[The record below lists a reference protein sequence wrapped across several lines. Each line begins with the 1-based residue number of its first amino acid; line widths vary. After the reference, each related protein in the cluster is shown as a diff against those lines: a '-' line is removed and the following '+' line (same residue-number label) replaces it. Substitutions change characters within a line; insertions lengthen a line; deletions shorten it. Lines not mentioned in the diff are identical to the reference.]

1 MDDFENGGEETSDI
15 FGDVKHEEHEELEI
29 DRDLGDNASI
39 FGNAGSK
46 KTKPVETAQVS
57 NVSSLASNAA
67 ASSSKV
73 SSSASKVPSP
83 ASNANDKFAAALA
96 RSGAAHKEAVDQAVP
111 KPSAQPGKHTIKPK
125 VTVKPTD
132 VTVQEAIKNAST
144 DLAQRQSNARQARQA
159 EVRQAAPAAVRRQ
172 AERRQAEQRQAA
184 SRTEKRQS
192 EPRMERRQ
200 AAPRTERRQ
209 QLRDRP
215 APNRPFKKKV
225 DLGYKVT
232 GELETCRPGGS
243 VGFFKRHLVGVLN
256 SVKCVSI
263 ERKFKNAREFKCK
276 PFRFKIV
283 DGEAMI
289 VSYSGNSRVLEF
301 PAFVIAKS
309 GERIPVC
316 YIHSNCLYNNF
327 LDNYRTKNAIDNLT
341 SPEASFGLHDDNRI
355 IEIKL
360 PEGLKAIFDGSF
372 DNCTD
377 ISSLTIPSTVQFIGN
392 KAFRGSTITKLFF
405 NGPPVSNWSID
416 LFPGMQVYVKEE
428 YAEMY

>member
-1 MDDFENGGEETSDI
+1 MDDFKDGEEETSDI
-15 FGDVKHEEHEELEI
+15 FGDVKHEEHEKLKI

-39 FGNAGSK
+39 FGDVEPK
-46 KTKPVETAQVS
+46 KIKPIEPKKPSEEVGIP
-57 NVSSLASNAA
+57 
-67 ASSSKV
+67 
-73 SSSASKVPSP
+73 ASKEQAP
-83 ASNANDKFAAALA
+83 APAGKASDKFAAALA
-96 RSGAAHKEAVDQAVP
+96 RSSAHNETANQVVP
-111 KPSAQPGKHTIKPK
+111 KSSAQAAVQPGKHTIKPK
-125 VTVKPTD
+125 VTAKPTD
-132 VTVQEAIKNAST
+132 VTMQEAIKNAST

-172 AERRQAEQRQAA
+172 AERRQVESRAEMRQAA
-184 SRTEKRQS
+184 PRVSQ
-192 EPRMERRQ
+192 RMERRQ
-200 AAPRTERRQ
+200 AEPHAERRQ

-215 APNRPFKKKV
+215 APSRPFKKKV

-256 SVKCVSI
+256 SVKCISI

-289 VSYSGNSRVLEF
+289 VSYSGNARVLEF

-392 KAFRGSTITKLFF
+392 RAFRGSTITKLFF
-405 NGPPVSNWSID
+405 NGPPISNWSID
-416 LFPGMQVYVKEE
+416 LFPDMQVYANEE